1 MVELLLEN
9 GAHLQKV
16 NQVGM
21 RPIHLAARHGHA
33 DCLKLILKW
42 GGDVNEQTDLS
53 QNGDTPLYYAV
64 QHGRLKIVEM
74 LIDAGANIHQRASFL
89 YTVPFLP
96 SF

>member
-42 GGDVNEQTDLS
+42 GGDE
-53 QNGDTPLYYAV
+53 
-64 QHGRLKIVEM
+64 
-74 LIDAGANIHQRASFL
+74 
-89 YTVPFLP
+89 
-96 SF
+96 